1 MQMFENFISYRRK
14 DSSLEVRNIYDALIK
29 KGYSTFCDV
38 YSLKSGNFDDNIKKI
53 IDLCT
58 NFILVLSQESI
69 DSCTEEDDWLYKEI
83 YEAIEKQKNIVC
95 VFIGDVKFPNNLP
108 ESIACLRYQNGIKF
122 DIVYFDSFIAKLIS
136 LFLVPNTEVFEEKSS
151 DSDFLVEKDKII
163 KYLGRAKNVVI
174 PDGIKIIGEFAFK
187 DKTAIEKISF
197 PDSVRIIEESAFE
210 RCLNVSYLILPQ
222 SLKIIK
228 KKAFNRC
235 FNVSYVQFNSEL
247 EHIEQEAFGYCNKL
261 KNVILNS
268 KLIGIDSSAFNNCS
282 QLASICI
289 SDTNEYYTETEGVL
303 YNKDMSVLIRCPEGY
318 RADIVI
324 IPDSVTTIESWAFYK
339 CTKLIDV
346 ILPRN
351 IEFVRANA
359 FKDCCN
365 IKSISV
371 FDSIKEFDISALDGW
386 TQNQQVYFSN
396 RCNQVIRYNITKK
409 LKENQVF
416 ETTEISQQFI
426 LVKTTFESRNEA
438 EDMARMLLDR
448 KLIVSGQISNLH
460 SIYMWNEEVN
470 SEDEVELSCITTS
483 SSYPEIEEFIRRN
496 HSYELCEIICVPI
509 VKTTP
514 EFADWIINYVKYK

>member
-1 MQMFENFISYRRK
+1 MFENFISYRRK

-83 YEAIEKQKNIVC
+83 YEAIETQKNIVC

-108 ESIACLRYQNGIKF
+108 ESIAGLRYQNGIKF

-261 KNVILNS
+261 KNI
-268 KLIGIDSSAFNNCS
+268 S
-282 QLASICI
+282 QLI
-289 SDTNEYYTETEGVL
+289 DKNNNNL
-303 YNKDMSVLIRCPEGY
+303 YNC
-318 RADIVI
+318 A
-324 IPDSVTTIESWAFYK
+324 
-339 CTKLIDV
+339 
-346 ILPRN
+346 
-351 IEFVRANA
+351 
-359 FKDCCN
+359 
-365 IKSISV
+365 
-371 FDSIKEFDISALDGW
+371 
-386 TQNQQVYFSN
+386 
-396 RCNQVIRYNITKK
+396 
-409 LKENQVF
+409 
-416 ETTEISQQFI
+416 
-426 LVKTTFESRNEA
+426 
-438 EDMARMLLDR
+438 
-448 KLIVSGQISNLH
+448 
-460 SIYMWNEEVN
+460 
-470 SEDEVELSCITTS
+470 
-483 SSYPEIEEFIRRN
+483 
-496 HSYELCEIICVPI
+496 
-509 VKTTP
+509 
-514 EFADWIINYVKYK
+514 